1 MNDRGETKSLRM
13 RIGIRFLY
21 TILYLILFEI
31 VKCFIQLST
40 LFQFITLFITQKP
53 CEPLR
58 RFSNKA
64 AGYAYQLMRYVTLN
78 DSFRPFPFSDFP
90 AEMDAPE
97 ETVRFD

>member
-1 MNDRGETKSLRM
+1 MNDQVVKTNLRKK
-13 RIGIRFLY
+13 IGIRFLY

-40 LFQFITLFITQKP
+40 IFQFVYLFVTQKP

-58 RFSNKA
+58 KFSNKA
-64 AGYAYQLMRYVTLN
+64 ASYGYQLMRYATLN

-90 AEMDAPE
+90 AEKEASE
-97 ETVRFD
+97 EPVRFD